1 MSNFIIHQSD
11 APDVL
16 WYIDNVEDAGDTYK
30 INGWLAHVTKPVK
43 DILINN
49 QSVNPVFYDRPDV
62 LKVYKRLTDPMVGI
76 NINVPKDKITERVDI
91 VLEDG
96 SRENNVGSLIKWI
109 VFHSGFKRT
118 HKDIIVVN
126 DFYND
131 PDLVRN
137 FAIKNIGFQSSD
149 YHRGK
154 RSKERYIIDGTM
166 EKFESIIGR
175 KIINWNYD
183 GYANGMFQYCTSTDP
198 IVYHVDSQNYAAM
211 VYLTPN
217 APLNSGTSFFKSKI
231 TGATAF
237 ETIDDRYDEYDKT
250 FRGISKDLNFYD
262 KTQFELI
269 DTVGN
274 VYNRLVLFNAKAI
287 HAAAEYFGD
296 SIETAR
302 FFHLF
307 FFDVE

>member
-1 MSNFIIHQSD
+1 MGSFIKHESNASGVFWHIDKVEKNNGGYTILGWISHNQKKIKS
-11 APDVL
+11 VL
-16 WYIDNVEDAGDTYK
+16 VGNRT
-30 INGWLAHVTKPVK
+30 VTA
-43 DILINN
+43 DLI
-49 QSVNPVFYDRPDV
+49 SRPDV
-62 LKVYKRLTDPMVGI
+62 LTVYRNFPTDLVGI
-76 NINVPKDKITERVDI
+76 FFSIENNEIYNSVRLVF
-91 VLEDG
+91 EDG
-96 SRENNVGSLIKWI
+96 SQSEDVGTLFKW
-109 VFHSGFKRT
+109 VTYHSGFKRT
-118 HKDIIVVN
+118 DKDIIVVN
-126 DFYND
+126 DFYDD
-131 PDLVRN
+131 PDMVRK
-137 FAIKNIGFQSSD
+137 FAIENIPFQESN

-154 RSKERYIIDGTM
+154 RSADRFILDGTK
-166 EKFESIIGR
+166 EKFESIIG
-175 KIINWNYD
+175 KPIVNWNYEY
-183 GYANGMFQYCTSTDP
+183 YANGMFQYCTSTDP

-217 APLNSGTSFFKSKI
+217 APVESGTSFFKSKV

-237 ETIDDRYDEYDKT
+237 PNIEDRQEEYHAT
-250 FRGISKDLNFYD
+250 FRGLSKDLNFYD

-296 SIETAR
+296 SIENAR